1 MTTKQSQY
9 KLRKGE
15 YLGPDGTPH
24 CKICHQ
30 SLVMSLSVLDQVY
43 TVRRL
48 CACGRQA
55 REEEHRR
62 LAHQEFLDRVSRNRS
77 VGLSDPELKKCSF
90 DRDDGS
96 TPELARAKA
105 YVDAWQTME
114 EKALGLILWGDV
126 GTGKTFFAG
135 CIANALL
142 DRGVPVLMTNF
153 SRILNRLA
161 SPMGEDRNAYIESL
175 SQYKLLIIDD
185 LGVER
190 NSEYALEQVFSVI
203 DSRYRQRLPMI
214 ITTNLTLAELR
225 GPEDMAR
232 ARIYDRI
239 LERCVPIQLQGESR
253 RKIRAAQNLALA
265 RTLLS

>member
-1 MTTKQSQY
+1 M
-9 KLRKGE
+9 
-15 YLGPDGTPH
+15 
-24 CKICHQ
+24 I
-30 SLVMSLSVLDQVY
+30 
-43 TVRRL
+43 
-48 CACGRQA
+48 
-55 REEEHRR
+55 
-62 LAHQEFLDRVSRNRS
+62 
-77 VGLSDPELKKCSF
+77 
-90 DRDDGS
+90 
-96 TPELARAKA
+96 
-105 YVDAWQTME
+105 ME